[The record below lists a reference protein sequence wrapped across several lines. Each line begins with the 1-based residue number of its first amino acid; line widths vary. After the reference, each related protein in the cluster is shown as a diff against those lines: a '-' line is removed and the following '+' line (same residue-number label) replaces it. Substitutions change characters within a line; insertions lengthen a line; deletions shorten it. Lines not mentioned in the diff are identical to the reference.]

1 MSCLLVV
8 HSDIGIKKSTNQD
21 SVLAVKADTDMGEI
35 SLIAVC
41 DGMGGFAKGELAS
54 ATVIRALNDWFANR
68 LTYLV
73 GSGFSDDGVRREWND
88 LLKKQNEIIKAYGAV
103 NGISLGTT
111 IVAALFYGNRYII
124 CNLGDSR
131 AYRLSNGIELIT
143 KDHSYVQR
151 EIDAGRMTEAEA
163 EVSPQRSVIL
173 QCIGA
178 SDDIFPDFFS
188 GTTSPGDSF
197 VLCSDGFRHKIGM
210 NEIYKYL
217 NAGMTPDEVR
227 MKDNMEYLTE
237 LNKYRAETDNISV
250 AMARIVS

>member
-1 MSCLLVV
+1 
-8 HSDIGIKKSTNQD
+8 
-21 SVLAVKADTDMGEI
+21 MGEI
-35 SLIAVC
+35 SLVAVC

-73 GSGFSDDGVRREWND
+73 GSGFSDDDVRREWTD
-88 LLKKQNEIIKAYGAV
+88 LLKNQNEIIKAYGAG

-131 AYRLSNGIELIT
+131 AYRLGNGIELIT

-151 EIDAGRMTEAEA
+151 ELDAGRMTEAEA

-217 NAGMTPDEVR
+217 NTGMTPDVVR
-227 MKDNMEYLTE
+227 MKNNMEYLTE

>member
-143 KDHSYVQR
+143 KDHSY
-151 EIDAGRMTEAEA
+151 
-163 EVSPQRSVIL
+163 PQRSVIL

-227 MKDNMEYLTE
+227 MKNNMEYLTE